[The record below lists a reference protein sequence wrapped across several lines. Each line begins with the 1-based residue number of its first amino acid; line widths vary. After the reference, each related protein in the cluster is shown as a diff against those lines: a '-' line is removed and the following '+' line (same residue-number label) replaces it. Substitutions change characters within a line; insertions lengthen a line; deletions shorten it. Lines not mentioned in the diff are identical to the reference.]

1 MVTNNSS
8 LDLTAKEVDFLPLTL
23 LLLVHYVIFM
33 GVVRVSHPMNF
44 DIIISHKK
52 PQLLTVKEAEFKLT
66 IEHKKEFP
74 LFNLLCHLT

>member
-1 MVTNNSS
+1 MIGS

-23 LLLVHYVIFM
+23 LLLMVHYVIFM

-52 PQLLTVKEAEFKLT
+52 PR
-66 IEHKKEFP
+66 
-74 LFNLLCHLT
+74 NC

>member
-1 MVTNNSS
+1 MVTNDGS
-8 LDLTAKEVDFLPLTL
+8 LGLAIEVDFHPLTL

-66 IEHKKEFP
+66 IEHEKEFP

>member
-1 MVTNNSS
+1 MVTNDSS

-52 PQLLTVKEAEFKLT
+52 PR
-66 IEHKKEFP
+66 
-74 LFNLLCHLT
+74 NC